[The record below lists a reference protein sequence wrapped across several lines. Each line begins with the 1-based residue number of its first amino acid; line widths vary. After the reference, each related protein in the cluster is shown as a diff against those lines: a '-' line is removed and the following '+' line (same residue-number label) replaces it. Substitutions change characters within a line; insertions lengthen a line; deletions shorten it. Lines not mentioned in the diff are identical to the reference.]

1 MQYRK
6 MGNTGV
12 EVSALGFG
20 CMRLPINEDKTI
32 NEEKAIAMI
41 RHAID
46 NYVDTAYPYHQGTS
60 ELVVGKALQ
69 DGYREK
75 VYLAD
80 KMPMNV
86 VSSAEHFDEILDEQ
100 LAKCGTD
107 HFDFFNQRE
116 SSFDFFTKHL
126 IHTHGS
132 SGNQNSIDWLFVSF
146 HGPLSIE

>member
-6 MGNTGV
+6 MGNTGI

-46 NYVDTAYPYHQGTS
+46 NGVNYVDTAYPYHQGTS
-60 ELVVGKALQ
+60 EIVVGKALQ

-86 VSSAEHFDEILDEQ
+86 VSSAEHFDEILD
-100 LAKCGTD
+100 
-107 HFDFFNQRE
+107 
-116 SSFDFFTKHL
+116 
-126 IHTHGS
+126 
-132 SGNQNSIDWLFVSF
+132 
-146 HGPLSIE
+146 